1 MGYKS
6 PRDYP
11 SNPGDGQQRPKLPPG
26 YVLPSLAQPDSY
38 RILTPLPVTAPDP
51 TIAERLAITSLALG
65 IVSLVGAATM
75 LSAGLSLHIFYANCL
90 LAPIAAIV
98 GVIFGCVGL
107 HSYRRHRVAIAGIT
121 ISSVALAV
129 AALGMVYLTIEM
141 VTWAMNT

>member
-1 MGYKS
+1 MGHES
-6 PRDYP
+6 PQGYP
-11 SNPGDGQQRPKLPPG
+11 ANPGDDHQRSKLPLG

-38 RILTPLPVTAPDP
+38 RVLTPLPVTAPDP
-51 TIAERLAITSLALG
+51 ETAGKLAITSLALG

-90 LAPIAAIV
+90 LAPIAGIV

-121 ISSVALAV
+121 FSSVALAI
-129 AALGMVYLTIEM
+129 AALGMVYLTIDM
-141 VTWAMNT
+141 VTQAMNT